1 METGRDGDGDPD
13 AGEEVET
20 EAEVNAVTMGRAATD
35 AFPGRFLE
43 RLTDVGNRM
52 GGHPGERRA
61 AELVASALA
70 DAGAEPR
77 EVSFPVTRWTRGSAD
92 LVASSS
98 VDASDHRRA
107 FETVGLPYT
116 PPGDVEAP
124 LVDAGRGTP
133 DELDEVDV
141 SGGIVLARQGSPGPR
156 HVHRMEKYGHAV
168 AAGAEA
174 FVLVNDTPGGLPVT
188 GTLRFGEPGAV
199 PAVGL
204 SREAGERLGRYA
216 DSGAS
221 ARLRVE
227 ASTDEASARNVVGEL
242 GPDTDE
248 CVVLLAHLDAHDL
261 GEGALDNGCGLAVAV
276 EATRLLADRSPE
288 RRVVVAGVSCEETG
302 LLGSRA
308 LADSLDLDAVHAV
321 VNVDGAGRARNLK
334 AYTFGSDAVERV
346 ARETVAGV
354 EQPLA
359 VEHRPHP
366 YSDHWPFLR
375 AGVPALQLHSEP
387 PDDDGSWGPRGLP
400 VAHTRADTL
409 DKVDL
414 RNVREH
420 AGLCA
425 LLVDALS
432 RSDLPRIDAG
442 TLADRLRE
450 VDAEAGMRAAGIWPD
465 GW

>member
-1 METGRDGDGDPD
+1 MDADADAETD
-13 AGEEVET
+13 ASAET
-20 EAEVNAVTMGRAATD
+20 DATTMGRAMTD
-35 AFPGRFLE
+35 PFPARFLE
-43 RLTDVGNRM
+43 RLTDAGNRM

-70 DAGAEPR
+70 DAGADPR
-77 EVSFPVTRWTRGSAD
+77 ELSFPITRWTRGGAELAASASGD
-92 LVASSS
+92 
-98 VDASDHRRA
+98 DPGRE
-107 FETVGLPYT
+107 FEAVGLPYT
-116 PPGDVEAP
+116 PAGDVRAP

-133 DELDEVDV
+133 EELDGVDV
-141 SGGIVLARQGSPGPR
+141 SGGVVLARQGSAGER

-168 AAGAEA
+168 AAGAAA
-174 FVLVNDTPGGLPVT
+174 FVLVNDAPGGLPVT

-199 PAVGL
+199 PAVGV
-204 SREAGERLGRYA
+204 SHEAGERLGRYA
-216 DSGAS
+216 ADGGV

-227 ASTDEASARNVVGEL
+227 AETDEASGHDVVGEL
-242 GPDTDE
+242 GPDTED
-248 CVVLLAHLDAHDL
+248 CVVLLAHLDAHDV

-276 EATRLLADRSPE
+276 EAARLLADRDLD
-288 RRVVVAGVSCEETG
+288 RRVVVAGVSGEETG

-308 LADSLDLDAVHAV
+308 LADSLDLETVSAV

-334 AYTFGSDAVERV
+334 AYTHGLEAVERV
-346 ARETVAGV
+346 ARETVEGA

-359 VEHRPHP
+359 VEARPHP
-366 YSDHWPFLR
+366 YSDHWHFLR

-387 PDDDGSWGPRGLP
+387 PEDDGSWGPRGLP

-409 DKVDL
+409 DKVDT

-425 LLVDALS
+425 LLVDALAGA
-432 RSDLPRIDAG
+432 DLPRVDTDA
-442 TLADRLRE
+442 LADRLRE
-450 VDAEAGMRAAGIWPD
+450 ADAEAGMRAAGIWPD

>member
-1 METGRDGDGDPD
+1 METGRDAAPDGGTDTD
-13 AGEEVET
+13 A
-20 EAEVNAVTMGRAATD
+20 ATMGRAATD
-35 AFPGRFLE
+35 PFPARFLE

-70 DAGAEPR
+70 DADANPR
-77 EVSFPVTRWTRGSAD
+77 EVPFPITRWTRGEAE
-92 LVASSS
+92 LVAPAGPDDSARS
-98 VDASDHRRA
+98 

-116 PPGDVEAP
+116 PAGDVHAP
-124 LVDAGRGTP
+124 LVDAGQGTP
-133 DELDEVDV
+133 AELDGVDCA
-141 SGGIVLARQGSPGPR
+141 GGIVLARQGSPGER
-156 HVHRMEKYGHAV
+156 QVHRMEKYGHAV

-199 PAVGL
+199 PAVGV
-204 SREAGERLGRYA
+204 SHEAGERLGRYTA
-216 DSGAS
+216 DGAS

-227 ASTDEASARNVVGEL
+227 AEADEASARNVVGEL

-248 CVVLLAHLDAHDL
+248 CVVLLAHMDAHDV
-261 GEGALDNGCGLAVAV
+261 GEGALDNGCGLTVAV
-276 EATRLLADRSPE
+276 EAARLLADRPLG

-308 LADSLDLDAVHAV
+308 LADSLDLDSVTAV
-321 VNVDGAGRARNLK
+321 VNVDGAGRARDLK
-334 AYTFGSDAVERV
+334 AYTQGSEAVERI
-346 ARETVAGV
+346 ARETAEGV

-359 VEHRPHP
+359 VEDRPHS

-375 AGVPALQLHSEP
+375 AGVPSLQLHSVP

-409 DKVDL
+409 DKVEI

-425 LLVDALS
+425 LLVDALT
-432 RSDLPRIDAG
+432 RADPPRVDSDG
-442 TLADRLRE
+442 LADRLRE
-450 VDAEAGMRAAGIWPD
+450 DDAEAGMRAAGIWPE

>member
-1 METGRDGDGDPD
+1 METGRDADGEPDPERD
-13 AGEEVET
+13 T
-20 EAEVNAVTMGRAATD
+20 AVAATTMGRAMTD
-35 AFPGRFLE
+35 PFPGRFLE
-43 RLTDVGNRM
+43 RLTDAGDRM
-52 GGHPGERRA
+52 GGYPGERRA
-61 AELVASALA
+61 VELVASALA

-77 EVSFPVTRWTRGSAD
+77 ELSFPITRWTRGEAELVGSASAD
-92 LVASSS
+92 ADDPGRS
-98 VDASDHRRA
+98 
-107 FETVGLPYT
+107 FEAVGLPYT
-116 PPGDVEAP
+116 PSGDVRAP
-124 LVDAGRGTP
+124 LVDAGQGTP
-133 DELDEVDV
+133 EELDDVDV
-141 SGGIVLARQGSPGPR
+141 SGGIVLARQGSAGER

-199 PAVGL
+199 PAVGV
-204 SREAGERLGRYA
+204 SHEAGGRLARYA
-216 DSGAS
+216 AAGGAG
-221 ARLRVE
+221 RLRVE
-227 ASTDEASARNVVGEL
+227 AEVDEANAHNVVGEL
-242 GPDTDE
+242 GPEADD
-248 CVVLLAHLDAHDL
+248 CVVLLAHLDAHDV

-276 EATRLLADRSPE
+276 EAARLLADRSLD

-308 LADSLDLDAVHAV
+308 LADSLDLDRVRAVI
-321 VNVDGAGRARNLK
+321 NVDGAGRARDLK
-334 AYTFGSDAVERV
+334 AYTFGSDAIERV

-359 VEHRPHP
+359 VETRPHP

-387 PDDDGSWGPRGLP
+387 PEDDGSWGPRGLP

-409 DKVDL
+409 DKVEPRD
-414 RNVREH
+414 VREH

-425 LLVDALS
+425 LLVDALAGADV
-432 RSDLPRIDAG
+432 DLPRVDPSA
-442 TLADRLRE
+442 LADRLRE
-450 VDAEAGMRAAGIWPD
+450 ADAEAGMRAAGIWPD

>member
-1 METGRDGDGDPD
+1 METGSDTDTRTHAD
-13 AGEEVET
+13 A
-20 EAEVNAVTMGRAATD
+20 ATMGRAATD
-35 AFPGRFLE
+35 PFPARFIE
-43 RLTDVGNRM
+43 RLTDAGNRM

-70 DAGAEPR
+70 DVGADPR
-77 EVSFPVTRWTRGSAD
+77 EVTFPITRWTRGEAE
-92 LVASSS
+92 LVAPAGSGETGRS
-98 VDASDHRRA
+98 

-116 PPGDVEAP
+116 PAGDVRAP
-124 LVDAGRGTP
+124 LVDAGQGTP
-133 DELDEVDV
+133 AELDDVDPAG
-141 SGGIVLARQGSPGPR
+141 SIVLARQGSSGPR

-188 GTLRFGEPGAV
+188 GTLRFGEPAAV
-199 PAVGL
+199 PAVGV
-204 SREAGERLGRYA
+204 SHEAGERLGRYA
-216 DSGAS
+216 ADGAS

-227 ASTDEASARNVVGEL
+227 ADTDEANSRNVVAEL

-248 CVVLLAHLDAHDL
+248 CVIVLAHMDAHDL
-261 GEGALDNGCGLAVAV
+261 GEGALDNGCGLTVAV
-276 EATRLLADRSPE
+276 EAARLLADRSLD

-308 LADSLDLDAVHAV
+308 LADSLDLDSVSAV

-334 AYTFGSDAVERV
+334 AYTQGSEAIERL
-346 ARETVAGV
+346 ARETVEGV
-354 EQPLA
+354 QQPLV
-359 VEHRPHP
+359 VENRPHS

-375 AGVPALQLHSEP
+375 AGVPSLQLHSVP

-409 DKVDL
+409 DKVEI

-425 LLVDALS
+425 LLVDAVA
-432 RSDLPRIDAG
+432 RADPPRVD
-442 TLADRLRE
+442 TTRLADRLRE
-450 VDAEAGMRAAGIWPD
+450 DDAEAGMRAAGIWPE

>member
-1 METGRDGDGDPD
+1 MDTDANSD
-13 AGEEVET
+13 AGT
-20 EAEVNAVTMGRAATD
+20 LADPEAAAATMGRAATD
-35 AFPGRFLE
+35 PYPARFLE
-43 RLTDVGNRM
+43 RLTDAGDRM

-70 DAGAEPR
+70 DVGADPR
-77 EVSFPVTRWTRGSAD
+77 EVPFPIARWTRGEAE
-92 LVASSS
+92 LVASAGAD
-98 VDASDHRRA
+98 VGDPRRG
-107 FETVGLPYT
+107 FEAVGLPYT
-116 PPGDVEAP
+116 PSGDVRAP

-133 DELDEVDV
+133 DELDDVDV
-141 SGGIVLARQGSPGPR
+141 SGGVVLARQGSSGPR

-188 GTLRFGEPGAV
+188 GTLRFGEPAAV
-199 PAVGL
+199 PAVGV
-204 SREAGERLGRYA
+204 SHEAGGRLARYA
-216 DSGAS
+216 AAGGS

-242 GPDTDE
+242 GPDTDDRI
-248 CVVLLAHLDAHDL
+248 VLLAHMDAHDL

-276 EATRLLADRSPE
+276 EAARLLADRSLD

-308 LADSLDLDAVHAV
+308 LADSLDLGSVSAV

-334 AYTFGSDAVERV
+334 AYTHGSDAIERV
-346 ARETVAGV
+346 ARETVEGV

-359 VEHRPHP
+359 VEETPHP

-409 DKVDL
+409 DKVEL

-432 RSDLPRIDAG
+432 RADLPRIDPGA
-442 TLADRLRE
+442 LAERLRE
-450 VDAEAGMRAAGIWPD
+450 ADAEAGMRAAGIWPD

>member
-1 METGRDGDGDPD
+1 METEGDTD
-13 AGEEVET
+13 A
-20 EAEVNAVTMGRAATD
+20 AAVTMGRAMTD
-35 AFPGRFLE
+35 PFPAGFLE
-43 RLTDVGNRM
+43 RLTDAGDRM

-70 DAGAEPR
+70 DAGADPR
-77 EVSFPVTRWTRGSAD
+77 EVPVPITRWTRGSAE
-92 LVASSS
+92 LVAS
-98 VDASDHRRA
+98 ASADVGDPKRE
-107 FETVGLPYT
+107 FEAVGLPYT
-116 PPGDVEAP
+116 PSGDVHAP

-133 DELDEVDV
+133 GELDEVDV
-141 SGGIVLARQGSPGPR
+141 SGGIVLARQGSSGPR

-188 GTLRFGEPGAV
+188 GTLRFGEPAAV
-199 PAVGL
+199 PAVGVNH
-204 SREAGERLGRYA
+204 EAGERLGRYA
-216 DSGAS
+216 ADGGS

-242 GPDTDE
+242 GPDTED

-261 GEGALDNGCGLAVAV
+261 GEGALDNGCGLTVAV
-276 EATRLLADRSPE
+276 EAARLLADRDLP

-308 LADSLDLDAVHAV
+308 LADSLDLDTVGAV

-334 AYTFGSDAVERV
+334 AYTHTSDAMERV
-346 ARETVAGV
+346 ARETVEGT

-359 VEHRPHP
+359 LVDRPHP

-409 DKVDL
+409 DKVEL
-414 RNVREH
+414 RDVREH

-425 LLVDALS
+425 LLVEALV
-432 RSDLPRIDAG
+432 RVDLPRVDPG

-450 VDAEAGMRAAGIWPD
+450 ADAEAGMRAAGIWPD